1 MFSAFRTLIN
11 GYLPNRIV
19 FGLAQ
24 NHARASAQ
32 KRCNSSPLPG
42 EPLRF
47 APLGFQEFVTLDIPH
62 REMLLHPI
70 LPEKGLSMLYAPR
83 GIGKTL
89 LALSIGLAV
98 ASGSNL
104 LRWSS
109 PRARRV
115 LYVDGEMTM
124 ADLQERLRQIAVGLG
139 REIPNDAFRILAA
152 DHTERGINLASQ
164 QGQTGID
171 RVLDGTDLLILDNLS
186 TLFPR
191 GGESASDAW
200 VPMQNW
206 LLNLRRRG
214 VSVLFVHHAGT
225 NGRQR
230 GTSRREDVL
239 DTVIALRRPANYS
252 PDQGALFE
260 VHYEKLRH
268 RVGELAQPFEA
279 AAEPLTFDDGRCGI
293 GWVSRDPTPPL
304 LGEAAALFEDGQT
317 VREVAAVLRISK
329 SEAGRLRQRAVEEG
343 LVGPDRAAE
352 EQSSVIHLVPSSRD
366 FMQMTP
372 GTDA

>member
-1 MFSAFRTLIN
+1 MFSALRNLIN

-19 FGLAQ
+19 FGPAQ

-98 ASGSNL
+98 ASGANL
-104 LRWSS
+104 LRWSA

-139 REIPNDAFRILAA
+139 CEIPNDAFRILAA

-171 RVLDGTDLLILDNLS
+171 RVLDRTDLLILDNLS
-186 TLFPR
+186 TLFPS

-200 VPMQNW
+200 VPMENW

-239 DTVIALRRPANYS
+239 DTVLALRRPANYS
-252 PDQGALFE
+252 PDQGARFE
-260 VHYEKLRH
+260 VHFEKLRH
-268 RVGELAQPFEA
+268 RIGEFGQPFEA
-279 AAEPLTFDDGRCGI
+279 SAEPMASEDGRSGI
-293 GWVSRDPTPPL
+293 AWAASDLMPPL
-304 LGEAAALFEDGQT
+304 LTEAASLFEDGQT

-343 LVGPDRAAE
+343 LLGRIEGQPSIIR
-352 EQSSVIHLVPSSRD
+352 LVPSS
-366 FMQMTP
+366 QTL
-372 GTDA
+372 GE